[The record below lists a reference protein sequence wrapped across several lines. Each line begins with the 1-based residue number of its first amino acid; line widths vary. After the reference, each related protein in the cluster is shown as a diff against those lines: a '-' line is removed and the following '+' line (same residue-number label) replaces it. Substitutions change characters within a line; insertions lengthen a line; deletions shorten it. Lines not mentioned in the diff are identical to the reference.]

1 MKSAH
6 KIHVG
11 QRIRTIRRQMGWT
24 LEDCQRR
31 SSGKLPAVTLGAYE
45 RGERSISLAKL
56 SLIAELLQVPIEY
69 LLSGAEK
76 PSVKVKGRHVYDL
89 HALSLMPSSA
99 EKELLMGY
107 LTQIIHERGDWRG
120 AVITLRAADISNL
133 HILFY
138 AQSSDS
144 ESDYLAWVEKKNFR
158 VRLESN
164 ARFN

>member
-1 MKSAH
+1 MRRDQE
-6 KIHVG
+6 IHLG

-24 LEDCQRR
+24 LDDCQRR

-56 SLIAELLQVPIEY
+56 SLIAELLQVPMEH
-69 LLSGAEK
+69 LLSGAANS
-76 PSVKVKGRHVYDL
+76 SVNVKERHIYDL
-89 HALSLMPSSA
+89 HALSRMSSSA
-99 EKELLMGY
+99 EKELLMSY

-120 AVITLRAADISNL
+120 AVITLRSVDISNL
-133 HILFY
+133 HILFA

-144 ESDYLAWVEKKNFR
+144 ESDYLAWVEMNNFR
-158 VRLESN
+158 VKLESN

>member
-1 MKSAH
+1 MRKDQE
-6 KIHVG
+6 IILG

-24 LEDCQRR
+24 LDDCQRR
-31 SSGKLPAVTLGAYE
+31 SAGKLLAVTLGAYE

-56 SLIAELLQVPIEY
+56 SLIAELLQVPMEH

-76 PSVKVKGRHVYDL
+76 PSAKVQGRHIYDL
-89 HALSLMPSSA
+89 HALALMPSSA

-120 AVITLRAADISNL
+120 AVITLRSVDISNL
-133 HILFY
+133 QILFA
-138 AQSSDS
+138 AQTSDYS
-144 ESDYLAWVEKKNFR
+144 SDYLAWVEMKNFR
-158 VRLESN
+158 VKLESN

>member
-1 MKSAH
+1 MRTDQE
-6 KIHVG
+6 IHPG

-24 LEDCQRR
+24 LDDCQRR

-56 SLIAELLQVPIEY
+56 SLIADLLQVPIEH
-69 LLSGAEK
+69 LLSGAENL
-76 PSVKVKGRHVYDL
+76 SVNVKERHIYDL
-89 HALSLMPSSA
+89 RALSLMPSST

-120 AVITLRAADISNL
+120 AVITLRSVDISNL
-133 HILFY
+133 HIIFA

-158 VRLESN
+158 VKLESN